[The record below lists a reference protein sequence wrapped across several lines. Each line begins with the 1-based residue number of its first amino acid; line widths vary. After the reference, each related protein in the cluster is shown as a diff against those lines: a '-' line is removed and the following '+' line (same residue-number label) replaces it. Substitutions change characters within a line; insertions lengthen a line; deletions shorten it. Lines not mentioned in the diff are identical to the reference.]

1 MIDTFLSQLRAFQQ
15 MRITTMDPAQIQRAS
30 DQIKVSLVRMK
41 SNLLPSNISWF
52 VEFFTELLIQIGLIP
67 MQELDDDIIKN
78 VADNHR
84 LQVCWSI
91 ILCCDL
97 CHLHSINI
105 DRILTVFA

>member
-1 MIDTFLSQLRAFQQ
+1 M
-15 MRITTMDPAQIQRAS
+15 MDPTQIQRAS

-84 LQVCWSI
+84 LQVCYI
-91 ILCCDL
+91 MLCCVL
-97 CHLHSINI
+97 CHFHSINI
-105 DRILTVFA
+105 DKILIVFA